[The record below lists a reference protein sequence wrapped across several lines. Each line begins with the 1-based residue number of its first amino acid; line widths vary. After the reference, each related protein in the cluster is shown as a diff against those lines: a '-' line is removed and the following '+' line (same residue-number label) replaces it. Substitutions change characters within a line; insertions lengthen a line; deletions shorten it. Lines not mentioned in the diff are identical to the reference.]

1 MRTNPTRA
9 IRRTA
14 HGAALLPALALA
26 ACATVGPDYAPPET
40 ARADGFANADPA
52 HFSVERVE
60 AQWWSRFE
68 DPALDALVQRAL
80 AANHDIRVATA
91 RVREAR
97 AIYRETALDRLPAVT
112 TSAAAR
118 YEQLS
123 ETQAP
128 GLTREERELDTYSL
142 GFDAFWELDFFG
154 RVRRAAEAAD
164 AEAAAAEAGLRDA
177 RVTVIAEVA
186 RNYFTW
192 RGAAQRLAVA
202 RRNLENQTK
211 TLDLTELRLDAGRGT
226 ELDTARARAQFN
238 ATAAIIPLFEVAAKE
253 AEHRLA
259 VLLGERPGALA
270 LPAPEDLAPLA
281 GSFPIGSPAELL
293 RRRPDIRGAERLL
306 ASATARVG
314 VTTADLFPRVTLT
327 GFLGFVAGRTGDV
340 GRSGS
345 EAWFAAPALT
355 WAAFDLGSVRAR
367 LRASEARADAALAQ
381 YEQTVLRALEETEN
395 GFVGFGRQR
404 ARLVSLREAAQAS
417 ARAAELAR
425 LRFNEGVSDF
435 LALLDAER
443 TLLDAEDRVAQ
454 AETDTYTALVAVYKA
469 LGGGW
474 EVCEPDCAPA
484 RLTQNIAAPVARA
497 GY

>member
-1 MRTNPTRA
+1 MTAYVPVVFRRA
-9 IRRTA
+9 RQSA
-14 HGAALLPALALA
+14 LAGAALVLAG
-26 ACATVGPDYAPPET
+26 CVSVGPDYAAPQTVP
-40 ARADGFANADPA
+40 ARAFAGAADGAFTAAA
-52 HFSVERVE
+52 IE
-60 AQWWSRFE
+60 ARWWSRFD
-68 DPALDALVQRAL
+68 DPVLDDLVARAL
-80 AANHDIRVATA
+80 AANHDLRIATA

-97 AIYRETALDRLPAVT
+97 AIYRDAALDRLPTVT

-128 GLTREERELDTYSL
+128 GLSRAERELDTYTL

-154 RVRRAAEAAD
+154 RVRRAVEAAD

-177 RVTVIAEVA
+177 RVTVIAEVG
-186 RNYFTW
+186 RNYFAW

-211 TLDLTELRLDAGRGT
+211 TLELTELRLDAGRGT
-226 ELDTARARAQFN
+226 ELDTARARAQLN
-238 ATAAIIPLFEVAAKE
+238 ATAAVIPLFEVATRE

-259 VLLGERPGALA
+259 VLLGERPGSLA
-270 LPAPEDLAPLA
+270 LPPPQELAPLA

-293 RRRPDIRGAERLL
+293 RRRPDIRAAERLL

-314 VTTADLFPRVTLT
+314 VATADLFPRVTLT
-327 GFLGFVAGRTGDV
+327 GFLGFVAGRTGDL
-340 GRSGS
+340 GRSAS
-345 EAWFAAPALT
+345 EAWFASPALT

-367 LRASEARADAALAQ
+367 LRASEARADAALAR

-395 GFVGFGRQR
+395 GLVSFGQNRT
-404 ARLVSLREAAQAS
+404 RLVSLRAAAQAS

-443 TLLDAEDRVAQ
+443 TLLEAEDRVAQ
-454 AETDTYTALVAVYKA
+454 AETETYTALVAVYKA

-474 EVCEPDCAPA
+474 EACEPDCPG
-484 RLTQNIAAPVARA
+484 LAAAA
-497 GY
+497 HTTAHH

>member
-1 MRTNPTRA
+1 MSPNTVPVS
-9 IRRTA
+9 RRGA
-14 HGAALLPALALA
+14 RLAALLPALALA

-40 ARADGFANADPA
+40 TSAGEFATSGRDDFTAA
-52 HFSVERVE
+52 TVES
-60 AQWWSRFE
+60 QWWSRFE
-68 DPALDALVQRAL
+68 DPVLDALVQRAL

-97 AIYRETALDRLPAVT
+97 AIYRDVALDRAPSVT

-123 ETQAP
+123 ASQAP
-128 GLTREERELDTYSL
+128 GLTREERELDTYAL

-154 RVRRAAEAAD
+154 RVRRAVEAAD
-164 AEAAAAEAGLRDA
+164 ADAAAAEAGLRDA
-177 RVTVIAEVA
+177 RVSVVAEVA
-186 RNYFTW
+186 RNYFGW

-211 TLDLTELRLDAGRGT
+211 TFELTEVLLEAGRGT
-226 ELDTARARAQFN
+226 ELDTARARAQLN
-238 ATAAIIPLFEVAAKE
+238 ATAAVIPLLELAAKE

-270 LPAPEDLAPLA
+270 LPLPENLAPLA

-293 RRRPDIRGAERLL
+293 RRRPDIRAAERLL

-314 VTTADLFPRVTLT
+314 VATADLFPRVTLT
-327 GFLGFVAGRTGDV
+327 GFLGFVAGRTGDL
-340 GRSGS
+340 GKSAS
-345 EAWFAAPALT
+345 EAWFAAPTLT

-395 GFVGFGRQR
+395 GLVGFGRQR

-417 ARAAELAR
+417 GRAAELAR

-454 AETDTYTALVAVYKA
+454 AETETYTALVAVYKA

-474 EVCEPDCAPA
+474 EVCAPDCGPEKLA
-484 RLTQNIAAPVARA
+484 RSGATPGTRT
-497 GY
+497 GR